1 MALTAINSRV
11 PGNVLTIS
19 PSAVAT
25 AGILLALVFVFQIGS
40 FSALAFL
47 AFGMLL
53 VILRPGAIL
62 DETARFGWI
71 YLLPI
76 WCVLTM
82 FWSNYPSLSLRY
94 GVQLGLT
101 AVFAVTIA
109 TRLSPAVLVRL
120 LWLTFAAAAVASVL
134 FGQVRG
140 DGLGWLG
147 IYGSKNAFAMA
158 MSTFVLVSFAFM
170 LDRRAGR
177 IWRLFGLGG
186 AALGFALVVLAQ
198 STGALAAT
206 VLALCCGVVVS
217 QMRRFSP
224 YQRLVLALIG
234 LLALVAVTI
243 VVNSAQ
249 DQIEDFILTT
259 TGKDTTLTGRTDLWT
274 IALEEWAKHP
284 VLGQGYQAFWVVGNP
299 MAEQLWDD
307 FGIATKI
314 GFNFHNTWL
323 SNVVEIG
330 FVGIAL
336 QLAVFGT
343 AVVLCLRWAI
353 WHPCAESLFFMMFI
367 LRQASLSMLEVVA
380 FSQFDMASL
389 LAICAAVYG
398 LRART
403 TARDNSGA
411 AVTRG
416 VIPDGG
422 AEARQDTGMASRQA

>member
-249 DQIEDFILTT
+249 DQIENFILTT